1 MVEFEW
7 DSSKATSNFRKHR
20 VSFVE
25 AGTIFYDPL
34 GITIFDPQHSD
45 QEDRYI
51 TIGVSTAGRVLMVA
65 HTDRDER
72 IRIITARELTRRER
86 KDYEDEIQKRNG

>member
-1 MVEFEW
+1 
-7 DSSKATSNFRKHR
+7 